1 MRNNAQSSEADMK
14 LSQREKQIM
23 EILKQKRYS
32 SVKNLAK
39 ETYISQSSVRRDLAH
54 LEALGLV
61 ERSYGGVSI
70 SGSESEVPHL
80 NARITKNL
88 RAKRKIAQKAIRFV
102 KDGMTVL
109 LDGSTTAYQLVDL
122 LAAKKNITLITNATY
137 TAQRAI
143 EKGITVYL
151 TGGRSEGGSPVL
163 TGSYA
168 EEMLERINADVVFFS
183 SMALTDEGVVC
194 DCTESENKIRR
205 IMLCRAKTKIL
216 LMDKSKIGKSAQHVL
231 CTLNELT
238 AMITED

>member
-39 ETYISQSSVRRDLAH
+39 ETYISQSSIRRDLAH

-102 KDGMTVL
+102 KDGMTVTVKE
-109 LDGSTTAYQLVDL
+109 DGIV
-122 LAAKKNITLITNATY
+122 
-137 TAQRAI
+137 
-143 EKGITVYL
+143 EV
-151 TGGRSEGGSPVL
+151 SE
-163 TGSYA
+163 
-168 EEMLERINADVVFFS
+168 
-183 SMALTDEGVVC
+183 
-194 DCTESENKIRR
+194 
-205 IMLCRAKTKIL
+205 
-216 LMDKSKIGKSAQHVL
+216 
-231 CTLNELT
+231 
-238 AMITED
+238 